1 MKKVLLGAV
10 NLIVASSPFVAQA
23 EMPVV
28 DQKQKVE
35 AYNVASLKSI
45 EGSWLN
51 VAAACK
57 ARGFNASPVELMDT
71 SISSAAANIYAEFKA

>member
-10 NLIVASSPFVAQA
+10 NLIVAGSPFVAHA

-28 DQKQKVE
+28 ENKQKVE

-51 VAAACK
+51 VANACK
-57 ARGFNASPVELMDT
+57 ARGFNASPVELMVT
-71 SISSAAANIYAEFKA
+71 SISSAAANVYAEFKA